1 MTFPSPKPWP
11 RTGTSTVA
19 QQRLYAQQHGIKIL
33 DKDVLSKAR
42 GQPTAEERKAKRIEE
57 AIAHK
62 RYLGLDPSEAET
74 GVETE
79 ANVMPRPPHPY
90 ITVAS
95 YTGNK
100 TGGKGRCVIFKRVHQ
115 YPNLSAASVATA
127 PGTKEAEVGDGTLFN
142 CPHEDFGK
150 SSETSVENTKPETDS

>member
-95 YTGNK
+95 YTGQVQSYLVLGKLLSLCNK
-100 TGGKGRCVIFKRVHQ
+100 TAVFQIAGV
-115 YPNLSAASVATA
+115 
-127 PGTKEAEVGDGTLFN
+127 GTNRPTTSLF
-142 CPHEDFGK
+142 DMLQIRLYA
-150 SSETSVENTKPETDS
+150 